1 MNIRKEEER
10 NLFFTKLAKFAGFLF
25 LLLFWNLAQAQ
36 NNRYVRLLINE
47 DSTVKPLTSGVLVSP
62 DDESEFPALLND
74 EGLARLRLNTTYHLF
89 HPRYVLEPFAV
100 TPGQDT
106 LDFYVR
112 LREIESV
119 TQNDF
124 ADSLYQKLVDFRKFR
139 AGKYRKLST
148 ESFRFSQTY
157 IDKVPREIPYVSGRF
172 FPGQADT
179 GVIYLSQVASE
190 FYTVGA
196 NLSTERVMKRS
207 EAGIISKLGWRES
220 ADFLI
225 NPYERFLFFSEISK
239 RGYLSPFDED
249 YESNY
254 VVHFDGVSR
263 KSGRS
268 LYVYS
273 IKPKRNYSPF
283 FTGEVWVDS
292 ASTGLVFIDLKISSD
307 QQIEIVDTLSI
318 QQFYNLDNDPYKRPL
333 ATFFTFHFD
342 ILGSAGEYQTV
353 QVYQNFRFLDDK
365 LPYTPIALEDFTG
378 ALPTKEFTKPFILN
392 HRQQMVLQDDEL
404 YRERWERGDIA
415 DSLLQYY
422 TDRPFQALFIKGMNL
437 PFYQNKHYVRIYPL
451 WYGTGYN
458 TVEGFYTRLV
468 QESNFDF
475 DDQSLRNTL
484 EFRLGF
490 SDNRLKFRNLIEWK
504 YDYFTPSKATL
515 DFGNYVFQFNEANP
529 ILPVINSVYSIF
541 LGRNYIRLY
550 NKAYGKL
557 GWEREFINGLTYNVS
572 LEYARRNALANIDNP
587 INFSGASWSPF
598 ARVEFDRNNDVGTR
612 DPRIITRDA
621 GFIGHNAM
629 TIDMDITYQLFQRY
643 KMINGRKINLPSN
656 YPKFYAQYKKG
667 LPVLGAI
674 TDFDFL
680 AVGMGSTSRLGN
692 AGTTRFDVS
701 GGGFINRNN
710 VQFVDFKHFNGL
722 QTIFLQRVQ
731 DRFSDIK
738 QFRTMRYYNNSTD
751 RYFVEAHFEHNF
763 GGYLLSKLPLINR
776 TKIHLVAGFNYL
788 SSEFDNHFLELFF
801 GFDNIY
807 KVGKVEFAGG
817 WDDFRVFRLTMR
829 LGVNF
834 DHNFYRDNKRR

>member
-1 MNIRKEEER
+1 MNIGKIEER
-10 NLFFTKLAKFAGFLF
+10 MSCISKLAKTAGLLF
-25 LLLFWNLAQAQ
+25 LMLFGIKVQAQ
-36 NNRYVRLLINE
+36 DSRLVRLLI
-47 DSTVKPLTSGVLVSP
+47 DSLDTPLELGVLHAP
-62 DDESEFPALLND
+62 DEDLEFPTLINE
-74 EGLARLRLNTTYHLF
+74 EGFARLRSNITYHLF
-89 HPRYVLEPFAV
+89 HPKYVIKPFSV
-100 TPGQDT
+100 SSGEDT
-106 LDFYVR
+106 LEFRVH
-112 LREIESV
+112 LRNLQSNSDTV
-119 TQNDF
+119 F
-124 ADSLYQKLVDFRKFR
+124 ADSLFQTLVDFRKYR
-139 AGKYRKLST
+139 AAKYRRLST
-148 ESFRFSQTY
+148 EAFRFSQTT
-157 IDKVPREIPYVSGRF
+157 IEKVPREIPYVSGRF

-179 GVIYLSQVASE
+179 GVIYISQVASE
-190 FYTVGA
+190 FYTVGS
-196 NLSTERVMKRS
+196 NLSTEKVIKRS
-207 EAGIISKLGWRES
+207 EAGVISKLGWREN

-239 RGYLSPFDED
+239 RGYMSPFDDD
-249 YESNY
+249 YTSNY
-254 VVHFDGVSR
+254 IIECKGVSR
-263 KSGRS
+263 KSGQS
-268 LYVYS
+268 LFIYAV
-273 IKPKRNYSPF
+273 KPKRNFSPF
-283 FTGEVWVDS
+283 FNAEIWIDS
-292 ASTGLVFIDLKISSD
+292 ASTGLVFIDLKITSD

-318 QQFYNLDNDPYKRPL
+318 QQFYNLDNAPNKRPL

-342 ILGSAGEYQTV
+342 ILGSAGKYQSV
-353 QVYQNFRFLDDK
+353 QVYQNFRFLGDRV
-365 LPYTPIALEDFTG
+365 PYTSVVLEDVSRS
-378 ALPTKEFTKPFILN
+378 LPVKDFSKPFILSN
-392 HRQQMVLQDDEL
+392 RQLRVLHDDEL
-404 YRERWERGDIA
+404 YQARWERGDIA
-415 DSLLQYY
+415 DSLQQYY
-422 TDRPFQALFIKGMNL
+422 SDRPFQTLFIKGMNL
-437 PFYQNKHYVRIYPL
+437 PFYQNKHYVRVYPL

-490 SDNRLKFRNLIEWK
+490 SDNRLKFRNLIEWN
-504 YDYFTPSKATL
+504 YNYFTPSKATL

-529 ILPVINSVYSIF
+529 ISPVINSIYSIF

-550 NKAYGKL
+550 DKAYGKL

-572 LEYARRNALANIDNP
+572 VEYARRNALANIDNP

-612 DPRIITRDA
+612 DSRIITRDA
-621 GFIGHNAM
+621 GFSTHNAM

-674 TDFDFL
+674 TDFDFVS
-680 AVGMGSTSRLGN
+680 VGMGSTSRLGN

-751 RYFVEAHFEHNF
+751 RYFIEAHFEHNF
-763 GGYLLSKLPLINR
+763 GGYLLSKIPLLDR
-776 TKIHLVAGFNYL
+776 TRLHLVAGFNYL
-788 SSEFDNHFLELFF
+788 SSEFDSQFLEFFF

-807 KVGKVEFAGG
+807 KVGKIEFSGG

-834 DHNFYRDNKRR
+834 DYNFYRDNKRR